1 VSRDS
6 QIVIIRRATLALLVV
21 AVLAMGGLI
30 VARGRQASVA
40 RQGQTPAPSNQV
52 IVFAPCGMTGP
63 INVTTAMFRA
73 AHPEMRLEVI
83 FDNANVLVRRVR
95 KGEQPDLFIS
105 PGEVEMKQLTHENY
119 IDDRTITDFGSLDVV
134 LFAPSKTKGL
144 NQLSDIT
151 KPEIRYIS
159 MGDPKFNSIGYY
171 GEQALRSL
179 KLWDKIQSKLVL
191 REYPLE
197 AVKAVSEGQVDAG
210 VTYLTCPL
218 ETAPEKA
225 SKSDLRVVAVFPRE
239 SYPPVRLQIAML
251 KTTKQ
256 RELSQEFIDF
266 LASDQAQQA
275 LAGTGVLPI
284 PTVGAH
290 GNAPAKR
297 PPTPGRRP

>member
-1 VSRDS
+1 VSRSS
-6 QIVIIRRATLALLVV
+6 QIVIIVLVV

-30 VARGRQASVA
+30 VARG

-73 AHPEMRLEVI
+73 AHPEMRLEVV

-95 KGEQPDLFIS
+95 KGERPDLFIS
-105 PGEVEMKQLTHENY
+105 PGELEMKQLADENY
-119 IDDRTITDFGSLDVV
+119 IDDSTITDFGSLDLV
-134 LFAPSKTKGL
+134 LFAPTKTKGL
-144 NQLSDIT
+144 DQLSDIT
-151 KPEIRYIS
+151 KPEIKYVS

-179 KLWDKIQSKLVL
+179 KLWDKIQPKLVL

-225 SKSDLRVVAVFPRE
+225 SKSDLRVVGVFPRD
-239 SYPPVRLQIAML
+239 SYPPVRLQVAML

-256 RELSQEFIDF
+256 SARGGSQKFIDF
-266 LASDQAQQA
+266 LVSDEAQKA

-284 PTVGAH
+284 P
-290 GNAPAKR
+290 
-297 PPTPGRRP
+297 GRHS

>member
-1 VSRDS
+1 VSRSS
-6 QIVIIRRATLALLVV
+6 QIVIILLVV
-21 AVLAMGGLI
+21 AVLAMGGVI
-30 VARGRQASVA
+30 VARG

-73 AHPEMRLEVI
+73 AHPEMKLEVI

-95 KGEQPDLFIS
+95 RGERPDLFIS
-105 PGEVEMKQLTHENY
+105 PGEAEMKQLTDENY
-119 IDDRTITDFGSLDVV
+119 IDGSTIADFGSLDLV

-144 NQLSDIT
+144 NQLGDIT
-151 KPEIRYIS
+151 KPGIKYIS

-197 AVKAVSEGQVDAG
+197 AVNAVSEGRVDAG

-225 SKSDLRVVAVFPRE
+225 SKSDLRVVAVFPRD
-239 SYPPVRLQIAML
+239 SYPPVRLQAAML

-256 RELSQEFIDF
+256 RELSQKFIDY
-266 LASDQAQQA
+266 LVSDEAQKA

-284 PTVGAH
+284 PG
-290 GNAPAKR
+290 KQS
-297 PPTPGRRP
+297 